1 MTGSVGHVVALVH
14 NRFLAERGPHPSASQ
29 PPSPSGKALP
39 TQYKLEGL
47 YLSMIN
53 DAAQSLPLGGR
64 WAGHQPGSDEGDLP
78 SGIGRVLS

>member
-1 MTGSVGHVVALVH
+1 MSGFVGHVVALVH
-14 NRFLAERGPHPSASQ
+14 NRFLAERGPHPSASR

-47 YLSMIN
+47 YLSMTN
-53 DAAQSLPLGGR
+53 GTTQSLPLGEGGP
-64 WAGHQPGSDEGDLP
+64 AQAGSDEGDLP